1 MISGRIDDRQVEEG
15 LGRLET
21 QGTNLLPAMR
31 SIGEI
36 MLSSIEENFLQ
47 EGRYSDPDSW
57 RGGSKSW
64 RDLAPSTV
72 EQRRKKG
79 RGAHPI
85 LQVGGDLAASFSSH
99 PTDDSVTVGSNKV
112 QAHILHYGGKAG
124 RNHKVTIPARP
135 IIAISEDEVE
145 EIKNTIG
152 DHLMKGVGE

>member
-1 MISGRIDDRQVEEG
+1 MISGRIDDREVQVG
-15 LGRLET
+15 LDKLLSN
-21 QGTNLLPAMR
+21 GTNMLPAMR
-31 SIGEI
+31 SIGEVL
-36 MLSSIEENFLQ
+36 LSSIEENFLQ

-64 RDLAPSTV
+64 RDLAPATV

-85 LQVGGDLAASFSSH
+85 LQVGGDLAASFSSD

-112 QAHILHYGGKAG
+112 QAHILHHGGKAG

-135 IIAISEDEVE
+135 IIAISDDEVE
-145 EIKNTIG
+145 EIKATIG
-152 DHLMKGVGE
+152 DHLMRGVGA

>member
-1 MISGRIDDRQVEEG
+1 MISGKIDDRQVNTG
-15 LGRLET
+15 LDRLGKN
-21 QGTNLLPAMR
+21 GTHLLPAMG

-36 MLSSIEENFLQ
+36 ILYSIEENFLE

-112 QAHILHYGGKAG
+112 QAHILHHGGKAG

-135 IIAISEDEVE
+135 IIAISDDEVE

>member
-1 MISGRIDDRQVEEG
+1 MISGRIEDREIQDG
-15 LGRLET
+15 LDRLEH
-21 QGTNLLPAMR
+21 QGTQLLPAMR

-36 MLSSIEENFLQ
+36 MLSSIEENFFQ

-64 RDLAPSTV
+64 RDLAPATV

-99 PTDDSVTVGSNKV
+99 PTNDSVTVGSNKA
-112 QAHILHYGGKAG
+112 QAHIMHYGGKAG

-135 IIAISEDEVE
+135 IIALSEDEVE
-145 EIKNTIG
+145 EIRDTIG
-152 DHLMKGVGE
+152 DHLTRGVGR